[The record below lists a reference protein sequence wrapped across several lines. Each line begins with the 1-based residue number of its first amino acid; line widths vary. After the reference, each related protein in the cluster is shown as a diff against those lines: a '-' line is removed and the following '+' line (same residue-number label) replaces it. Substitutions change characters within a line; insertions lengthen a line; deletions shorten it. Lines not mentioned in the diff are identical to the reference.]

1 MANELKVRSFRIEDE
16 VWEAVRAHEMSAN
29 QLLKMALGMTGVV
42 AKVFAP
48 PKDFEVKLPS
58 AESWRRGPRQKGDKG
73 R

>member
-16 VWEAVRAHEMSAN
+16 VWEAVRAHELSAN

-48 PKDFEVKLPS
+48 PPDLDVRPRD
-58 AESWRRGPRQKGDKG
+58 WHRGPRPKGDKT